1 MASFQSAPV
10 LVGVE
15 QPQVC
20 DEMGHVVAGRNGSAG
35 AASAPDG
42 WDIAAGYAARG
53 QLETARNPGTSG
65 INPPGPRSLRD
76 HPACGGVRSDLP
88 IWRSRGSSPARR
100 SFPSQLA
107 FAPP

>member
-53 QLETARNPGTSG
+53 QLETAGNPGTSG
-65 INPPGPRSLRD
+65 INPPGPSHCEIIRRAAVFLQIFPLGALVD
-76 HPACGGVRSDLP
+76 WEVRQHVGP
-88 IWRSRGSSPARR
+88 
-100 SFPSQLA
+100 FP
-107 FAPP
+107 PN